1 METLFTS
8 VLIAS
13 LAGSPH
19 CVGMCGP
26 LVAMAMRNKEG
37 GKTGAMGHLG
47 YHGGRLLSYVLL
59 GLAAGALGGAL
70 NLGGS
75 LLGFQKVALTASA
88 FFLIAF
94 GLHQLLKFWAPAR
107 RWLPKR
113 KQGQGPGLLSRLYF
127 ALNRRLGSFKPAT
140 RASALGLLSA
150 LLPCGW
156 LYAFAAVAAGTGSAP
171 LGALAMGA
179 FWLGTVPL
187 LGAFGLGIQ
196 KLLGPL
202 ERHLPVATALV
213 LVATGLLVLSG
224 RMQASPPSLSNAAS
238 EGTYENALDRAI
250 NEEPSCCSGE
260 ESSEE

>member
-13 LAGSPH
+13 LVGSPH

-26 LVAMAMRNKEG
+26 LVAVAMREKDG
-37 GKTGAMGHLG
+37 QGAGALGHLG

-59 GLAAGALGGAL
+59 GLAAGALGGSL

-75 LLGFQKVALTASA
+75 LLGFQRIAVTASA
-88 FFLIAF
+88 LFLIGF

-107 RWLPKR
+107 RFLPKP
-113 KQGQGPGLLSRLYF
+113 KPGKGPSVLSRIYF
-127 ALNRRLGSFKPAT
+127 TLNRRLGSVRPTT

-187 LGAFGLGIQ
+187 LGAFGLGV
-196 KLLGPL
+196 KRLLGPL
-202 ERHLPVATALV
+202 ERHLPIATALV
-213 LVATGLLVLSG
+213 LVCTGLLVLSG
-224 RMQASPPSLSNAAS
+224 RIQASPPNLAEAAS
-238 EGTYENALDRAI
+238 EGSFEKALERAT
-250 NEEPSCCSGE
+250 NEDPSCCSDKD
-260 ESSEE
+260 SPDK